1 MPAVRFLFAEYLGT
15 LLLVATVLGAGH
27 MVASLEADPALG
39 LIMIA
44 ICVGAVLFGVISAFG
59 PISGAH
65 FNPVVSLAFFLR
77 RELSL
82 SRLLSYT
89 LAQVLGALSG
99 ALVANLMFERQPLTL
114 SSVERAGSGIWLG
127 EFVATFGLVLLILL
141 LLAKA
146 PQLVAPGVA
155 LWIVAGH
162 VFTSSTSFANPA
174 VSLGRML
181 SDAPSSISPGSMPG
195 YLAMQLLGALAAF
208 FVAKLFIEKKEEHV

>member
-1 MPAVRFLFAEYLGT
+1 MSAVRFLFAEYLGA
-15 LLLVATVLGAGH
+15 LLLVTTVLGAGH

-59 PISGAH
+59 PVSGAH
-65 FNPVVSLAFFLR
+65 FNPVVSLVFFLR

-89 LAQVLGALSG
+89 LAQVMGAVSG

-127 EFVATFGLVLLILL
+127 EFVATFGLVLFLLL

-195 YLAMQLLGALAAF
+195 YLAMQLFGALAAF
-208 FVAKLFIEKKEEHV
+208 FVAKLFTEKKEEHV